1 MIQSNQHSTTIS
13 LIAAVAS
20 NGVIGNN
27 GTLPW
32 HLKNDFAWFVKQT
45 TGHPIVMGR
54 KNYEDII
61 RFSKGKPLK
70 DRTNIVLTRQNLEA
84 PGFVIYHDIDK
95 IIADYAHHQDKLMI
109 IGGTQIYEQFLPLA
123 DELILTE
130 ILQEFSGDSFFPQWN
145 KADFTESFRQH
156 NVEGDVAYD
165 FVIYHRKSS

>member
-1 MIQSNQHSTTIS
+1 MSSTIIS
-13 LIAAVAS
+13 LIAAIAK

-70 DRTNIVLTRQNLEA
+70 DRINIVLTTQNIDA
-84 PGFVIYHDIDK
+84 PGFVICHSIEEVLENYGQK
-95 IIADYAHHQDKLMI
+95 SDKLMI
-109 IGGTQIYEQFLPLA
+109 IGGTQIYEQFLPYA
-123 DELILTE
+123 NELILTE
-130 ILQEFSGDSFFPQWN
+130 IQQDFPGDSFFPSWD
-145 KADFTESFRQH
+145 KHSYTETLRQS
-156 NVEGDVAYD
+156 NIENDINYD
-165 FVIYHRKSS
+165 FVIYQKK